1 MSAFRVGA
9 VKSILQL
16 NISEFRQGMQEA
28 AREVGNFKRTGESL
42 KASMM
47 EIGKTAGLVGG
58 SITAA
63 FGLMVRNAARAEESA
78 NLFKESMGSMADAT
92 REWSYELSSAI
103 GVSSG
108 AIRDVVGNFNV
119 VIANMG
125 FTQEAAAGL
134 SKEFTK
140 LAFDMSSF
148 YNIGHEEALAKLRSG
163 ILGESEPLK
172 QLGIVLSETAVQA
185 YAFQNGIA
193 SIGEE
198 LTNSQ
203 KVVARYG
210 LIMEQTRTAQ
220 GDLARTVDSLTNQS
234 RRLTD
239 QLSELSTVTGDQ
251 LKPALTEVVTRVNN
265 AVRNFIDWARAN
277 QDVYGQLVKVAA
289 GTGVALSAVGSLT
302 LGVAALSR
310 GFNLMRNAAAV
321 AWAVAAAPVTI
332 LVVKI
337 AAVGTAIYT
346 LRAVW
351 KQNFDEM
358 GAKTDWLIEKMEGL
372 ASKARGFFTG
382 AGNALANLA
391 RGASQMTTDYLGID
405 RDALNERASGTFSR
419 VTAELIEGAEIAW
432 GKIKGVFSSGAKAVG
447 DQFKE
452 DVGEDM
458 VALFERITGAL
469 GDVDFEGYADIEEM
483 IKNAMADANDLAV
496 NTREAGSAAKKAA
509 DEFKRMAEEATD
521 LRLSVFP
528 EEAFAEETRRIT
540 ELAALF
546 PETLTD
552 EAVARAFQQTMDD
565 FKARGVDA
573 IKVLES
579 GLLELPDRFEPAMRE
594 AGLRAGIAAREKLME
609 GLARSEDEKT
619 FSQIERGRELADSLT
634 GAEIVSRMATDIED
648 IKAAGRM
655 DMETGNLLAR
665 DYWDELA
672 GISSETFDTIL
683 TRVMDLAPA
692 MVPELERIREALR
705 FDTAV
710 QAINQV
716 GKAAAE
722 LGSAL
727 AEVGVK
733 GIGRVVSGFASA
745 IRSATGVAD
754 SIKKAKD
761 AFKALSEGGEGATK
775 NLLKGIGGVLDAI
788 ALTATAVIELGKIF
802 GLFGEEGQ
810 KELKGMAKVVDELKD
825 AMDNFVD
832 AITDHLLEFVK
843 TGQLAFRDLIEYIT
857 DEIFRITVSNLVVSP
872 LLDLGVGLLG
882 FKDGGAFNKG
892 HVVDSPEVFG
902 TKSGLAV
909 RGEAGTEVV
918 MPAIRLADGTLGVK
932 SVGGGGGGTVVQII
946 DQRSADQPP
955 IEVRET
961 RGPDGQA
968 VHQIIVRSVQAALIQ
983 GDLDRELSLIG
994 PRLR

>member
-103 GVSSG
+103 GVSSA
-108 AIRDVVGNFNV
+108 AIRDVTGNFNV

-220 GDLARTVDSLTNQS
+220 GDLARTGDSLTNQS

-239 QLSELSTVTGDQ
+239 QISELSTVTGDQ
-251 LKPALTEVVTRVNN
+251 LKPAVTEVVTLANN
-265 AVRNFIDWARAN
+265 VVRNFIDWARAN
-277 QDVYGQLVKVAA
+277 QDVYGQLVKVAG
-289 GTGVALSAVGSLT
+289 GTGVFLSAVGSLT
-302 LGVAALSR
+302 LGVAALTR
-310 GFNLMRNAAAV
+310 GFNIMRNAAAV

-405 RDALNERASGTFSR
+405 RDALNERASGTFGRITS
-419 VTAELIEGAEIAW
+419 ELIEGAEIAW

-540 ELAALF
+540 ELAAMF
-546 PETLTD
+546 PDTLSD
-552 EAVARAFQQTMDD
+552 EAVTRAFQQTMDD

-594 AGLRAGIAAREKLME
+594 AGLRAGIAAREALME
-609 GLARSEDEKT
+609 SLARSEDERDM
-619 FSQIERGRELADSLT
+619 SQMARGRELADSLT
-634 GAEIVSRMATDIED
+634 GAEIVSRMAMDIED
-648 IKAAGRM
+648 LKAAGRM
-655 DMETGNLLAR
+655 DTETGNLLAR

-672 GISSETFDTIL
+672 EVTSETFDAIRS
-683 TRVMDLAPA
+683 RVMDLAPD
-692 MVPELERIREALR
+692 MVPELDRIREALR

-710 QAINQV
+710 QAFEDLGRTALETGNKLRRMGATGIANVLQRMGQAVSIGVNMANTLKEFPRLFDLFQSAGVSAAFKV
-716 GKAAAE
+716 GT
-722 LGSAL
+722 
-727 AEVGVK
+727 
-733 GIGRVVSGFASA
+733 A
-745 IRSATGVAD
+745 IRIALNVIALVA
-754 SIKKAKD
+754 
-761 AFKALSEGGEGATK
+761 
-775 NLLKGIGGVLDAI
+775 DAI
-788 ALTATAVIELGKIF
+788 ALVISLF
-802 GLFGEEGQ
+802 GDWGEEGQ

-825 AMDNFVD
+825 AMDNFID

-843 TGQLAFRDLIEYIT
+843 TGELAFRDLVEYIT

-882 FKDGGAFNKG
+882 FKDGGAFDKG

-932 SVGGGGGGTVVQII
+932 SVGGGGMPVINIYDHREAGAPPVEVSHRTGLDGERFLDIVVRKVEKSII
-946 DQRSADQPP
+946 
-955 IEVRET
+955 E
-961 RGPDGQA
+961 
-968 VHQIIVRSVQAALIQ
+968 
-983 GDLDRELSLIG
+983 GDFDRALSLIG